1 MDSFFVR
8 AKVDYTAGMRLDPRS
23 IVPHRGLMKMDMT
36 GDDESTMRQILD
48 QGLRIQPYSFRLRA
62 VYIQSLLPR
71 WGGSYKS
78 MTSFVEECEPYA
90 ARNPRIKALAGFV
103 DYDRGRVLEKEGR
116 KAEAIEAYG
125 RALAHG
131 DFWQF
136 RYERADLY
144 FHADRNKEALED
156 LNKAVEQ
163 NPQDPDALYERSWVS
178 YELGFAAK
186 GDARSAYFAQ
196 AYDDIVLSVA
206 LDPTDEYHQQQLAFV
221 RENLPAF
228 APPPRP

>member
-1 MDSFFVR
+1 
-8 AKVDYTAGMRLDPRS
+8 
-23 IVPHRGLMKMDMT
+23 MKMDMT
-36 GDDESTMRQILD
+36 EDDEQTMRRLLD

-62 VYIQSLLPR
+62 VYIQALLPR
-71 WGGSYKS
+71 WGGSYGS
-78 MTSFVEECEPYA
+78 MMMFAEECAPYA

-103 DYDRGRVLEKEGR
+103 DYDRGRVLEKEGK
-116 KAEAIEAYG
+116 KAEAIAEYG

-136 RYERADLY
+136 RYERGDLY
-144 FHADRNKEALED
+144 FHADQNKEALED

-163 NPQDPDALYERSWVS
+163 NPQDPDALYDRSWVS

-206 LDPTDEYHQQQLAFV
+206 LDPTDEYHQKQLAFV